1 MKLSDVPKR
10 AFATSPTPIPKKEV
24 PDWDALYQV
33 LLKRGFV
40 IIESDDLRMTTNG
53 SEECIPVKQF
63 NCHLRL
69 IKGVRLLTKRI
80 GANRWYCTF

>member
-1 MKLSDVPKR
+1 MKLNDVPDR
-10 AFATSPTPIPKKEV
+10 AFSAKPTPIPVKEV

-33 LLKRGFV
+33 LLRRGFV

-69 IKGVRLLTKRI
+69 VKGVRLLTKRI
-80 GANRWYCTF
+80 GANRWYCTY